1 PCLLPVC
8 SRASCLDPRSVDEL
22 GTPRSI
28 RHRGERA
35 GTVPSRRPARSRG
48 VGVEVKDIIPFVA
61 RNAHFAAS
69 VVALFQYAVWTPCT
83 GWATWSLYVRV
94 FPAIWRHFSLDMLQ
108 ICGVIHL
115 TYDPLLIRDHG
126 QEDQSLRL
134 EDRGTT
140 SPELFQPPS
149 RSRYRSS
156 LR

>member
-1 PCLLPVC
+1 
-8 SRASCLDPRSVDEL
+8 
-22 GTPRSI
+22 
-28 RHRGERA
+28 
-35 GTVPSRRPARSRG
+35 
-48 VGVEVKDIIPFVA
+48 
-61 RNAHFAAS
+61 AAS
-69 VVALFQYAVWTPCT
+69 VGAILPYVLSTSCT

-94 FPAIWRHFSLDMLQ
+94 FSAIWRHFSLDMLQ

-156 LR
+156 LRRLRLLRRPRPRPSQVRDVAPCARGGA